1 MGGKEGTD
9 YPETIKK
16 RNGTQV
22 PFDAQKIRDAV
33 RKANEAAQVEAI
45 SPMQFHDL
53 IEEIIAAIPRDS
65 IPEVEQ
71 VQDIVEEKLIAGAQV
86 GSRSGKDL
94 PGTYLQQRGGRRHE
108 AGERQY

>member
-71 VQDIVEEKLIAGAQV
+71 VQDIVEEKMCIRDSHYSAEC
-86 GSRSGKDL
+86 
-94 PGTYLQQRGGRRHE
+94 GGRRRLYRRH
-108 AGERQY
+108 YL

>member
-45 SPMQFHDL
+45 SPKQFHELNGLQGTLGQDL
-53 IEEIIAAIPRDS
+53 
-65 IPEVEQ
+65 
-71 VQDIVEEKLIAGAQV
+71 
-86 GSRSGKDL
+86 L
-94 PGTYLQQRGGRRHE
+94 PYQPP
-108 AGERQY
+108 